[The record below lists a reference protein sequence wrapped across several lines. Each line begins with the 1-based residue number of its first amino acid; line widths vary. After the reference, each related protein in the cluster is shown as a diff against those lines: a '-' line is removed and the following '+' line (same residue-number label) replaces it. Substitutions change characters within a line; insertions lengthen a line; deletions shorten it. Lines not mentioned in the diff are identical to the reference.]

1 MNKNEHIPNLE
12 EIVLNLREVRRKQD
26 LSYDAIL
33 RLIKKNGD
41 YLSKSSISNVF
52 SEKNTNYDSF
62 SYEHTIRPI
71 AKALLD
77 IEKIDEDDDS
87 EIQTIK
93 SILKYKM
100 ECIEELEHRL
110 EQKDLDIADLKI
122 KYHEKIDRIQ
132 EENQRKVDFISNQIV
147 LKDQRIDT
155 LLSANKD
162 LLDSNKGLL
171 DHILNCPY
179 KQNCKGE

>member
-41 YLSKSSISNVF
+41 FLSKSTISNVF

-100 ECIEELEHRL
+100 ECIEDLERQL
-110 EQKDLDIADLKI
+110 EQKDLDIAELKV
-122 KYHEKIDRIQ
+122 KHHEKIEALQD
-132 EENQRKVDFISNQIV
+132 EFRKKSDFLSNQIA

-155 LLSANKD
+155 

-179 KQNCKGE
+179 KQNCK